1 MQIKRKNIFKQY
13 KWLKEKNKFF
23 IISADYDGLICAS
36 FLHHHLN
43 WKLSGYYDY
52 NSIWLSEDALKN
64 KKDLIWVDLNIL
76 PSSGKS
82 IGSQIVTLNNNPIGL
97 KTSCNP
103 NIINNINS
111 TNFNMKFPFSTL
123 LFLMWLHKI
132 NYSREDIGKLLI
144 LNSDNSWMKIQKYS
158 KNIDSWINILSNF
171 NWEDFK
177 KNINTIDYENK
188 IDQYLYPKLIN
199 IGAVSGYSKLT
210 SKYLNIRSR
219 ECKFNPDWDSD
230 VILKL
235 FNLFAENLKWT
246 PPKLPEIIKRIEGK
260 KLAINIDQIEKIGL
274 DKFLKKYKVNLLT
287 VSTLNKK
294 SISNLKSKLIKY
306 VAE

>member
-82 IGSQIVTLNNNPIGL
+82 IGSQIVTLNKNPIGL

-111 TNFNMKFPFSTL
+111 ANFNMKFPFSTL

-132 NYSREDIGKLLI
+132 NYSKEDIGKLLI

-158 KNIDSWINILSNF
+158 KNIDSWTNILSDF

-230 VILKL
+230 IILKL

-260 KLAINIDQIEKIGL
+260 KLAINIDQIKKIGL
-274 DKFLKKYKVNLLT
+274 DKFLKKYKVFSYAITSPKILKYT
-287 VSTLNKK
+287 IFNKYDNAK
-294 SISNLKSKLIKY
+294 S
-306 VAE
+306 E

>member
-132 NYSREDIGKLLI
+132 NYRREDIGKLLI

-158 KNIDSWINILSNF
+158 KNIDSWTNILSDF

-230 VILKL
+230 IILKL

-246 PPKLPEIIKRIEGK
+246 PPKLPEIIKRIEGR
-260 KLAINIDQIEKIGL
+260 KLSINIDQIKKIGL
-274 DKFLKKYKVNLLT
+274 DKFFKKYKVFSYAITSPKILKYT
-287 VSTLNKK
+287 IFNKYDNAK
-294 SISNLKSKLIKY
+294 S
-306 VAE
+306 E

>member
-132 NYSREDIGKLLI
+132 NYRREDIGKLLI

-274 DKFLKKYKVNLLT
+274 DKFLKRYKVFSYAITSPKILKYT
-287 VSTLNKK
+287 IFNKYDNAK
-294 SISNLKSKLIKY
+294 S
-306 VAE
+306 E

>member
-111 TNFNMKFPFSTL
+111 ANFNMKFPFSTL

-132 NYSREDIGKLLI
+132 NYSKEDIGKLLI

-158 KNIDSWINILSNF
+158 KNIDSWTNILSDF

-230 VILKL
+230 IILKL

-260 KLAINIDQIEKIGL
+260 KLAINIDQIKKIGL
-274 DKFLKKYKVNLLT
+274 DKFLKKYKVFSYAITSPKILKYT
-287 VSTLNKK
+287 IFNKYDNAK
-294 SISNLKSKLIKY
+294 S
-306 VAE
+306 E

>member
-158 KNIDSWINILSNF
+158 KNIDSWTNILSDF

-230 VILKL
+230 IILKL

-260 KLAINIDQIEKIGL
+260 KLTINIDQIKKIGL
-274 DKFLKKYKVNLLT
+274 DKFFKKYKVFSYAITSPKILKYT
-287 VSTLNKK
+287 IFNKYDNAK
-294 SISNLKSKLIKY
+294 S
-306 VAE
+306 E

>member
-132 NYSREDIGKLLI
+132 NYRREDIGKLLI

-230 VILKL
+230 IILKL

-246 PPKLPEIIKRIEGK
+246 PPKLPEIIKRIEGR
-260 KLAINIDQIEKIGL
+260 KLSINIDQIKKIGL
-274 DKFLKKYKVNLLT
+274 DKFFKKYKVFSYAITSPKILKYT
-287 VSTLNKK
+287 IFNKYDNAK
-294 SISNLKSKLIKY
+294 S
-306 VAE
+306 E

>member
-23 IISADYDGLICAS
+23 IISADYDGLICAA

-52 NSIWLSEDALKN
+52 NSIWLTDDALKN

-82 IGSQIVTLNNNPIGL
+82 IGSQIVTLNEQPLGL

-103 NIINNINS
+103 NLINNIDS
-111 TNFNMKFPFSTL
+111 KKFTEKFPFSTL
-123 LFLMWLHKI
+123 LFLMWLHDI
-132 NYSREDIGKLLI
+132 NYNKEDIGKLLI
-144 LNSDNSWMKIQKYS
+144 LHSDNSWMKIQKYS
-158 KNIDSWINILSNF
+158 KNINNWIDILNDF
-171 NWEDFK
+171 NWENFK
-177 KNINTIDYENK
+177 SNINTIEYENK

-199 IGAVSGYSKLT
+199 IGAVSGYSKLI

-219 ECKFNPDWDSD
+219 ECKFNPDWDND
-230 VILKL
+230 IILKL
-235 FNLFAENLKWT
+235 FNLFAENLSWT
-246 PPKLPEIIKRIEGK
+246 PPKLPQITKRIEGK
-260 KLAINIDQIEKIGL
+260 KNTIDITEVNKIGL
-274 DKFLKKYKVNLLT
+274 NSFCKKYKVFSYAITSPKILKYT
-287 VSTLNKK
+287 IFNKYSNVK
-294 SISNLKSKLIKY
+294 S
-306 VAE
+306 

>member
-82 IGSQIVTLNNNPIGL
+82 IGSQIVTLNKNPIGL

-103 NIINNINS
+103 NIINDINS

-132 NYSREDIGKLLI
+132 NYRREDIGKLLI

-274 DKFLKKYKVNLLT
+274 DKFLKKYKVFSYAIT
-287 VSTLNKK
+287 SPKIFKYTIFNKYDNAK
-294 SISNLKSKLIKY
+294 S
-306 VAE
+306 